1 MIVLVLKM
9 STSRSPVPAGLQD
22 LPGKRATSGVDLR
35 EMMMRFLK
43 NRHCGRAELARFR
56 RSFFETGRCEVD
68 PNSDTTVEVTVDD
81 LLRPRTRK
89 FLAERDE
96 LARQVE
102 EDITSGTN
110 APVITGGDTWNGNS
124 ETKDDGEVKTE
135 NERDLRAVS
144 VRTLAQTAP
153 SC

>member
-1 MIVLVLKM
+1 MDPSRDTIVK
-9 STSRSPVPAGLQD
+9 AI
-22 LPGKRATSGVDLR
+22 
-35 EMMMRFLK
+35 
-43 NRHCGRAELARFR
+43 
-56 RSFFETGRCEVD
+56 
-68 PNSDTTVEVTVDD
+68 VDD
-81 LLRPRTRK
+81 LLRLRTRK